1 MDWCRIVEI
10 LNALAQP
17 VLAVFSVALF
27 WATVALGRSTKRYA
41 KAGEELAEIE
51 RSSFVEKVW
60 SATHDPV
67 AGRCEIIKA
76 DLTNSK
82 TVPWREEDQ
91 AKWEEI
97 HPRLDEAFREST
109 MQVLDRVLEETSRS
123 DTE

>member
-41 KAGEELAEIE
+41 KAAEELAEIE
-51 RSSFVEKVW
+51 RSSFLEKVW
-60 SATHDPV
+60 SATHPIGTR
-67 AGRCEIIKA
+67 AEKMKA
-76 DLTNSK
+76 DLET
-82 TVPWREEDQ
+82 EQ
-91 AKWEEI
+91 CKWDKI
-97 HPRLDEAFREST
+97 HGRLDGAFREST
-109 MQVLDRVLEETSRS
+109 MQVLRRVVKEPPQR